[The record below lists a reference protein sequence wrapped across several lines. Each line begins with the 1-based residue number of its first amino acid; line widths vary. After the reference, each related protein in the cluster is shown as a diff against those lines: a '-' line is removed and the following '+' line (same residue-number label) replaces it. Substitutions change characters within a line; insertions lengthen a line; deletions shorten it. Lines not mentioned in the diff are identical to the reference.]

1 MDDLGVS
8 AFQETTLGGSPGVMP
23 RGYDTT
29 NLGQGSGVNNCVQ
42 LRHESKPGEIWALGL

>member
-29 NLGQGSGVNNCVQ
+29 NLGQGSGWTTVSSFDTNQSRV
-42 LRHESKPGEIWALGL
+42 KFGL

>member
-1 MDDLGVS
+1 MVYKGKSQSQMDDLGVS

-29 NLGQGSGVNNCVQ
+29 NLGQGSG
-42 LRHESKPGEIWALGL
+42 